1 MSNIVASTISC
12 PWRSFLR
19 FSVRGMIVLV
29 IGIGVG
35 LGWWLH
41 SVRIQRDAVT
51 AILRAGGSV
60 EYELV
65 RTDWA
70 STQRGNPWIRR
81 SLADLVGVD
90 HFAHVIAVSLH
101 SSSTSC
107 DAALERIGHLSRL
120 ERLRLSGSS
129 VSDAGVVYLKGL
141 VSLTELDLSST
152 RVSDAGL
159 VHLKGL
165 GSLRHLDLR
174 HTQVTDVGLGHLE
187 GLAGLGACS
196 SAGLMSPTPA

>member
-1 MSNIVASTISC
+1 M
-12 PWRSFLR
+12 L
-19 FSVRGMIVLV
+19 VLV
-29 IGIGVG
+29 IAVG
-35 LGWWLH
+35 LDWWLH
-41 SVRIQRDAVT
+41 SVRVQRDAVA

-60 EYELV
+60 EYDLV
-65 RTDWA
+65 PTDWA

-90 HFAHVIAVSLH
+90 HFAHVIAVSIH

-107 DAALERIGHLSRL
+107 DAVLERIGHLSRF

-129 VSDAGVVYLKGL
+129 VSDAGVVHLKGL
-141 VSLTELDLSST
+141 VSLTKLDLSST

-174 HTQVTDVGLGHLE
+174 HTQVSDAGLDHLE
-187 GLAGLGACS
+187 GLAGLGASS
-196 SAGLMSPTPA
+196 SAALTSLTGVWETLRKPCPA